1 MLEAYLFSNTRIVM
15 VNLNLR
21 VMFLHQKELVWVTL
35 LLLPWMLLVV
45 VVEVDQA
52 KRERKVVASRYF

>member
-1 MLEAYLFSNTRIVM
+1 M

>member
-1 MLEAYLFSNTRIVM
+1 M

-45 VVEVDQA
+45 VEVEVDQA